1 MWRWRLG
8 LSERLAPSAAGRT
21 PSWLPPP
28 HPVVVE
34 SVEEEVAQVERQ
46 KVVEEEVAEAELAAE
61 VERRHEEVEV
71 AAKRHSRQGWA
82 VEAMAL
88 Y

>member
-1 MWRWRLG
+1 M
-8 LSERLAPSAAGRT
+8 
-21 PSWLPPP
+21 
-28 HPVVVE
+28 VE

-61 VERRHEEVEV
+61 VERCHEEVEV

>member
-1 MWRWRLG
+1 M
-8 LSERLAPSAAGRT
+8 
-21 PSWLPPP
+21 
-28 HPVVVE
+28 
-34 SVEEEVAQVERQ
+34 EEEVAQVERQ

-61 VERRHEEVEV
+61 VERCHEEVEV